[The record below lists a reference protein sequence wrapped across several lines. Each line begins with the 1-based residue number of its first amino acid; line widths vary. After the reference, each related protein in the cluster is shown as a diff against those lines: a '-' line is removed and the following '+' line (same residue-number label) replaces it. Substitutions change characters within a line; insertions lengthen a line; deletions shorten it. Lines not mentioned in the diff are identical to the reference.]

1 MIESKI
7 GLGTVQFGLNYGISN
22 TMGKTDTTEVGR
34 ILEIARMNG
43 INTIDTASGYGD
55 SEKILGIFDV
65 KEFHI
70 VSKYKPPVEGFSI
83 KNQLNNSLNQ
93 LGIKAL
99 YGYLAHRPMD
109 LLQHREQWEEMLLF
123 KEMKLVEKIG
133 FSCNEPAELE
143 LLLEK
148 NYIPDIIQVPY
159 NYFDKRFEPYFLQL
173 KSRNVEIHTRSSF
186 LQGLFFI
193 PADTLH
199 PYFNRVKPLIWE
211 LQCKFGDNLS
221 GILLSHCLK
230 NSSID
235 KVIIGVNNAT
245 QLNENLRAGYE
256 KEILPDLNESIP
268 DNIVMPSLWKL

>member
-22 TMGKTDTTEVGR
+22 TVGKTDSSEVGR
-34 ILEIARMNG
+34 ILEVARMNG
-43 INTIDTASGYGD
+43 INTIDTASGYGE
-55 SEKILGIFDV
+55 SEKILGISDV

-93 LGIKAL
+93 LRIKAL

-123 KEMKLVEKIG
+123 REMKLVDKIG
-133 FSCNEPAELE
+133 FSCNETAELE
-143 LLLEK
+143 LLLGK
-148 NYIPDIIQVPY
+148 NFIPDIIQVPY

-173 KSRNVEIHTRSSF
+173 KSKHVEIHTRSSF
-186 LQGLFFI
+186 LQGLFFV
-193 PADTLH
+193 PADKLH
-199 PYFNRVKPLIWE
+199 PYFERVKPLIGA
-211 LQCKFGDNLS
+211 LQCKYGNNLS
-221 GILLSHCLK
+221 RILLGHCLK
-230 NSSID
+230 NPSID
-235 KVIIGVNNAT
+235 KVIIGVNNVT

-256 KEILPDLNESIP
+256 GDILPDLNESIP
-268 DNIVMPSLWKL
+268 DNIVMPSQWKL